1 MAFLLHGTAIGHCH
15 KNVVHDILA
24 RGLHAIHPMKKGNQ
38 KNVRMIIFG
47 LIGAMAIFAP
57 LAWSAEGGGN
67 QGHGGIG
74 KTFLWI
80 AVILTA
86 AGIAKLVERKGQ
98 PAVLGEILA
107 GIIIGNLAL
116 VGIHAFE
123 PMKSDAALKFLA
135 EFGVGIL
142 LFQIGLE
149 STVGNMRKVGTAAF
163 AVAIAGV
170 VTPFIL
176 GYFGSLWLIEGI
188 GTNVALLIGAT
199 LTATSV
205 GITARVLKD
214 LGKLQTRESQIILG
228 AAVIDDVLG
237 LIILA
242 IISAIVTTGSVGFAA
257 IAVIVFKS
265 VAFLGGALVLG
276 QLAAPRLSDMFSAIH
291 TGHAM
296 KLLTA
301 LVFFLVFAFFAELVG
316 LAPIVG
322 AFAGGLVLE
331 RVHFRGFRDPELVE
345 DVEHLNK
352 TLERNLKPGMQSHIG
367 KVAEKLRLA
376 KDRHIEELVETVGYI
391 FAPIFFVVTGMSVDL
406 SALANLPILG
416 IALLLTAVAIAGKLV
431 CGLVSGKGT
440 DRWVVGF
447 GMAPRGE
454 VGLIFANIGLALSV
468 ITGSVF
474 TAIVIVVML
483 TTLITPPILA
493 LLLQRK

>member
-1 MAFLLHGTAIGHCH
+1 MQQ
-15 KNVVHDILA
+15 NVCIA
-24 RGLHAIHPMKKGNQ
+24 HATTLKALMKKLSLF
-38 KNVRMIIFG
+38 VLLFFTVPISV
-47 LIGAMAIFAP
+47 FA
-57 LAWSAEGGGN
+57 AESSGT
-67 QGHGGIG
+67 GHGGIG

-80 AVILTA
+80 AIILVV
-86 AGIAKLVERKGQ
+86 AGIAKMVERKGQ

-107 GIIIGNLAL
+107 GVVLGNLAL
-116 VGIHAFE
+116 IGIHVFE

-149 STVGNMRKVGTAAF
+149 STVGKMRKVG
-163 AVAIAGV
+163 AVAFVVAIVGV

-176 GYFGSLWLIEGI
+176 GYFGSRWLIDGI
-188 GTNVALLIGAT
+188 STHAALFIGAT

-228 AAVIDDVLG
+228 AAVIDDILG

-242 IISAIVTTGSVGFAA
+242 VIGAIVTTGSVGLTAVS
-257 IAVIVFKS
+257 VIVLKS
-265 VAFLGGALVLG
+265 MAFLGGAIIIG
-276 QLAAPRLSDMFSAIH
+276 QLAAPRLSYMFSRIH

-296 KLLTA
+296 KLITA
-301 LVFFLVFAFFAELVG
+301 LVFFLVFAFFAEFMG

-331 RVHFRGFRDPELVE
+331 AVHFRGFRDPDLVTDMEELRE
-345 DVEHLNK
+345 I
-352 TLERNLKPGMQSHIG
+352 LERNLDQSASALIQSEFDVVG
-367 KVAEKLRLA
+367 KLAHA
-376 KDRHIEELVETVGYI
+376 KDRHIEELVESLSFMFT
-391 FAPIFFVVTGMSVDL
+391 PIFFVMTGMSVNL
-406 SALANLPILG
+406 AALGNTSILG
-416 IALLLTAVAIAGKLV
+416 VALMLTLVAMLGKLV

-454 VGLIFANIGLALSV
+454 VGLIFANIGLALGVVTS
-468 ITGSVF
+468 SVF
-474 TAIVIVVML
+474 SVVVIVVML
-483 TTLITPPILA
+483 TTLATPPILA
-493 LLLQRK
+493 TLLQRQKS